1 MWNFLLQG
9 LGLGI
14 TIIIGLRLCRSKGG
28 GEGGKTE
35 VLLGRRMFP
44 EWAYLD
50 VVLLKKLLIEHDW
63 SGYYLLLSLVV
74 KFEVLLNIKLHECHS
89 QEF

>member
-1 MWNFLLQG
+1 MRNFILQG

-28 GEGGKTE
+28 RGKTE

-50 VVLLKKLLIEHDW
+50 VVLLKNLLIEHDW

-74 KFEVLLNIKLHECHS
+74 NFEVLLNIKLHECHS